1 MANSVRTDGLLTL
14 YLALVVLFLVTNTWS
29 ANCLPVKARKNVE
42 SFINGSI
49 SIEYIITNDN
59 WHVFSV
65 GAVCQ
70 LRNDDTTGFLVV
82 ELVSLTGFYLNQL
95 SSYSIVFTEP
105 NRVHRREQGVLIDSV
120 VTCVVTTDSGGARID
135 GARAARAIGIV

>member
-65 GAVCQ
+65 GDVCQ

-135 GARAARAIGIV
+135 GARTAGAIGIV

>member
-65 GAVCQ
+65 GDVCQ

-105 NRVHRREQGVLIDSV
+105 NRVHRREQGVLINSV

-135 GARAARAIGIV
+135 GARTAGAIGIV